1 MKIRLLDIAHGRS
14 GDKGN
19 SANIGI
25 IAREPGHYPMLV
37 KHLTAER
44 VRSHFAGICFGP
56 VERYELPNIGALNFV
71 LHDAL
76 GGGGTRS
83 LRNDSQGKTF
93 ASVLLRIE
101 LEIPDTEISSAP
113 SAVKDHGR

>member
-1 MKIRLLDIAHGRS
+1 MKVRLIELAHGRS

-25 IAREPGHYPMLV
+25 IAREPEQYPLLV
-37 KHLTAER
+37 KYLTADR
-44 VRSHFAGICFGP
+44 VRRYFEGICFGP
-56 VERYELPNIGALNFV
+56 VERYELPSLGALNFV

-93 ASVLLRIE
+93 ASVLLRME
-101 LEIPDTEISSAP
+101 LDIPGDEISSAV
-113 SAVKDHGR
+113 VKRNLK